1 MADYTPYAPGVNAAR
16 SIWDEGIAPLA
27 EKVQGFLK
35 GTAGLPGTVKD
46 YGIETLQSDLPPAI
60 QVGVDAFK
68 LANSMREG
76 IKEDPLRAIAEI
88 NPFVGGA
95 SDLFETNKLLNMAQN
110 AEESGDSEK
119 AQTLR
124 ELANTIMLMGIIPG
138 APPAKR
144 TIAQKL
150 KDMEEKRRK
159 LTEETGLPYV
169 PNKKPPPAEGRRID
183 VNDPELDR
191 IDRQKKFEQDS
202 LRLDSSLEARTA
214 RATDQGYN
222 MDDPLYHYTDAN
234 FTEFELPNPPKDSV
248 YGPGIY
254 TSRSPDRY
262 KPNAAYTA
270 NPDNIKQIPL
280 VARGKLARPGDV
292 SAAEAQIK
300 RQIEEGTRPPM
311 RDPGKSG
318 NWRNEY
324 WVDIHQV
331 LKDQGFTGL
340 QMGEIT
346 LIFEPKNLRSIDA
359 EFNPAKAGSADL
371 LSGIG
376 SLEAAEGI
384 A

>member
-1 MADYTPYAPGVNAAR
+1 MAEDFPKTRAYARAVPEMIGTVGEYVSDATPRTGP
-16 SIWDEGIAPLA
+16 
-27 EKVQGFLK
+27 F
-35 GTAGLPGTVKD
+35 GLPTSTDVVAALARMGFD
-46 YGIETLQSDLPPAI
+46 YKTLL
-60 QVGVDAFK
+60 GG
-68 LANSMREG
+68 MGE
-76 IKEDPLRAIAEI
+76 AIAEDPVRSAVEMSPAGI
-88 NPFVGGA
+88 PLGLMDANNLITQA
-95 SDLFETNKLLNMAQN
+95 LQ
-110 AEESGDSEK
+110 AEEAGDLDK
-119 AQTLR
+119 ASNLRQLATLSMATSIPGVPSLKKIAGITRTPDGLAESMSRLEQTLK
-124 ELANTIMLMGIIPG
+124 NKPKDKPTD
-138 APPAKR
+138 APSRPDLDEGKR
-144 TIAQKL
+144 
-150 KDMEEKRRK
+150 
-159 LTEETGLPYV
+159 Y
-169 PNKKPPPAEGRRID
+169 
-183 VNDPELDR
+183 
-191 IDRQKKFEQDS
+191 
-202 LRLDSSLEARTA
+202 DSSLPESDHAQGRRTREADLRRQQPVLDLSPEARTA
-214 RATDQGYN
+214 RATEQGYN

-300 RQIEEGTRPPM
+300 LQIEEGTRPPM

-346 LIFEPKNLRSIDA
+346 LIFEPKNLRNINA